1 MGDRKVGEIVMTADE
16 YKAMHDKT
24 KKYEELTDSLQV
36 LKNRKSFVEHGVDK
50 IITSPGTSGDTIC
63 LNYSC
68 YGDGFQELVTQK
80 VIEAFDEQI
89 SRIEKQMEEL

>member
-1 MGDRKVGEIVMTADE
+1 MTADE
-16 YKAMHDKT
+16 YKEMTEKT
-24 KKYEELTDSLQV
+24 KKFEELSDSLQA
-36 LKNRKSFVEHGVDK
+36 LKNRKSFCENGIDK
-50 IITSPGTSGDTIC
+50 IITSPGTSGNEIC
-63 LNYSC
+63 LDYSC

>member
-1 MGDRKVGEIVMTADE
+1 MTADE
-16 YKAMHDKT
+16 YNEMHDKV
-24 KKYEELTDSLQV
+24 KKYEELTDSLQA

-50 IITSPGTSGDTIC
+50 IITSPGTSEDTIC

-68 YGDGFQELVTQK
+68 YGDGFQKLVTQK

>member
-1 MGDRKVGEIVMTADE
+1 MTADE
-16 YKAMHDKT
+16 YKSMHEKT
-24 KKYEELTDSLQV
+24 KKYEELTDSLQA
-36 LKNRKSFVEHGVDK
+36 LKNRKSFCENGVDK
-50 IITSPGTSGDTIC
+50 IITSHGISGNEIC

-89 SRIEKQMEEL
+89 RRIEKQMEQL